1 MMWITKSNKHKLS
14 LDFNN
19 MNEIDGCTLITLVYT
34 DEDVNPIKSDSQV
47 SHYAWLLI
55 TPYVSCFG
63 YCRGHRQVYWP
74 VARVFI
80 VSNKPTNSYIKLN
93 LNS

>member
-47 SHYAWLLI
+47 SHYAMASYHTLCKLLWLL
-55 TPYVSCFG
+55 
-63 YCRGHRQVYWP
+63 
-74 VARVFI
+74 
-80 VSNKPTNSYIKLN
+80 
-93 LNS
+93 